1 MSYIPPYSYASPQ
14 EPAPVHSNEDQEHY
28 EPGPLHNPYEED
40 TERQEPHA
48 PQPQHYNP
56 YGGNQGRQESS
67 FDPNTLAP
75 QYQYGGLESERGL
88 ARTPSPTQSETE
100 ALEEKKLFNWRK
112 TFNLKR
118 ENWPRLAIITVIL
131 VLVIIFSVEEK
142 KIIRALQPAANWC
155 HDTKGGFLVPIAL
168 LIILSQPPL
177 FGAEIVAMLCG
188 VVWGAGYGF
197 LVAIIGQFLGELLNF
212 FLFKYL
218 CKARSDKM
226 RKSSIKYEALAR
238 IFEDGGLLVAVVA
251 RYSIIPS
258 HLVTAIFATCGM
270 KLWIFCVSA
279 LLSMPQ
285 NFVNVYLGSYFEAQE
300 KGTDSAAGNAVNYV
314 TIAITVVVTIAAARY
329 MDKQINKAKPAI
341 VRARQKAR

>member
-155 HDTKGGFLVPIAL
+155 HEYVCFDLPA
-168 LIILSQPPL
+168 
-177 FGAEIVAMLCG
+177 
-188 VVWGAGYGF
+188 
-197 LVAIIGQFLGELLNF
+197 
-212 FLFKYL
+212 
-218 CKARSDKM
+218 
-226 RKSSIKYEALAR
+226 
-238 IFEDGGLLVAVVA
+238 AV
-251 RYSIIPS
+251 
-258 HLVTAIFATCGM
+258 
-270 KLWIFCVSA
+270 
-279 LLSMPQ
+279 
-285 NFVNVYLGSYFEAQE
+285 SY
-300 KGTDSAAGNAVNYV
+300 
-314 TIAITVVVTIAAARY
+314 
-329 MDKQINKAKPAI
+329 
-341 VRARQKAR
+341 